1 MMYLLFID
9 GDSDSVGKI
18 ADVIHDKLLDYLDM
32 TWNGVT
38 DGNRTLVMVYDENE
52 YKNPRIY
59 VTVTYSI
66 NEYNDENRDNYNQR
80 GVITIE
86 TNDLDKYG
94 DMLNIVNSY
103 IRQNKCEIEELNPMA
118 YMAPDYEPDQLIA
131 EDIKTVYLKFTCH
144 RKEERERQ
152 VSETW
157 QAS

>member
-38 DGNRTLVMVYDENE
+38 DGNRTLVMAYDENE

-59 VTVTYSI
+59 VNIMYSI
-66 NEYNDENRDNYNQR
+66 NEYTDGNRDNYNQR
-80 GVITIE
+80 GIITIE

-94 DMLNIVNSY
+94 DMLNIINSY
-103 IRQNKCEIEELNPMA
+103 IRSNKCEIEELHPMM
-118 YMAPDYEPDQLIA
+118 YMDYDYEPVELIA

-144 RKEERERQ
+144 KKEEKTE
-152 VSETW
+152 EKPGE
-157 QAS
+157 

>member
-38 DGNRTLVMVYDENE
+38 DGNRTLVMIYDENE

-66 NEYNDENRDNYNQR
+66 NEYNDRNRDNYNQR
-80 GVITIE
+80 GVVTIE

-103 IRQNKCEIEELNPMA
+103 IRQNKCEIEELHPMM
-118 YMAPDYEPDQLIA
+118 YMDYDYEPVELIA
-131 EDIKTVYLKFTCH
+131 EDVKAIYLRFTC
-144 RKEERERQ
+144 RKEENKE
-152 VSETW
+152 SGKTGE
-157 QAS
+157 

>member
-66 NEYNDENRDNYNQR
+66 NEYTSEGKQR

-103 IRQNKCEIEELNPMA
+103 IRQNKCEIEELHPMM
-118 YMAPDYEPDQLIA
+118 YMDYDYEPVELIA
-131 EDIKTVYLKFTCH
+131 EDVKTVYLKFTC
-144 RKEERERQ
+144 RKEENKEG
-152 VSETW
+152 EKPGE
-157 QAS
+157 

>member
-66 NEYNDENRDNYNQR
+66 NEYTSEGKQR

-103 IRQNKCEIEELNPMA
+103 IRQNKCEIEELHPMM
-118 YMAPDYEPDQLIA
+118 YMDYDYEPVELIA
-131 EDIKTVYLKFTCH
+131 EDVKTVYLKFTC
-144 RKEERERQ
+144 RKEENKE
-152 VSETW
+152 SEKPGE
-157 QAS
+157 

>member
-32 TWNGVT
+32 TYHKVT
-38 DGNRTLVMVYDENE
+38 DGNRTLIMVYDENE

-66 NEYNDENRDNYNQR
+66 NEYTSEGKQH

-86 TNDLDKYG
+86 TNDLDKYS

-103 IRQNKCEIEELNPMA
+103 IRQNKCEIEELHPMM
-118 YMAPDYEPDQLIA
+118 YMDYDYEPVELIA
-131 EDIKTVYLKFTCH
+131 EDVKTIYLRFTC
-144 RKEERERQ
+144 RKEENKE
-152 VSETW
+152 SGKTGE
-157 QAS
+157 

>member
-18 ADVIHDKLLDYLDM
+18 ADVIYDKLLDYLDM

-59 VTVTYSI
+59 VTVAYSI

-86 TNDLDKYG
+86 TNDPDKYG

-103 IRQNKCEIEELNPMA
+103 IRQNKCEIEELHPMM
-118 YMAPDYEPDQLIA
+118 YMDYDYEPVELIA
-131 EDIKTVYLKFTCH
+131 EDIKTVYLKFTC
-144 RKEERERQ
+144 RKGENKESGKTGE
-152 VSETW
+152 
-157 QAS
+157 